1 MFEGS
6 LIESLSTQ
14 PRHPWTK
21 AVSFAIQTLLIA
33 VALLASLVYT
43 EALPNH
49 AFSFWIQSPP
59 PATAPPSPSPAAPSH
74 KPIQS
79 ELNNGQLLLPSAIP
93 ITVAV
98 IHDDTEASTSSSAAL
113 EGAVPGAVPGSTG
126 DRMLTNL
133 MQGVRPAVPRSVIP
147 RTLRLSSGVAQGF
160 LIHRVQPQ
168 YPSLA
173 RSARIEGMVVLQA
186 IIDKDGTI
194 QNLRLVSGHPLL
206 VQAAMDAVRQWRYRP
221 YELNH
226 EPVEVETTIQV
237 NFTLSGE
244 N

>member
-6 LIESLSTQ
+6 LIESLSIQ

-21 AVSFAIQTLLIA
+21 AVSFAIQGLLIA
-33 VALLASLVYT
+33 IALLASLLYT

-49 AFSFWIQSPP
+49 AFSFWIESPP
-59 PATAPPSPSPAAPSH
+59 PATAPPSPSTAVASH

-79 ELNNGQLLLPSAIP
+79 ELNNGQLLLPTTIP
-93 ITVAV
+93 STVAV
-98 IHDDTEASTSSSAAL
+98 IHDDTEASTANSAAI
-113 EGAVPGAVPGSTG
+113 EGVPGAVPGSTG
-126 DRMLTNL
+126 DHTLTNL
-133 MQGVRPAVPRSVIP
+133 MQSVHAAVPRSVTP
-147 RTLRLSSGVAQGF
+147 RSLRISSGIAQGF
-160 LIHRVQPQ
+160 LIHQIRPQ

-186 IIDKDGTI
+186 VIGKDGTI
-194 QNLRLVSGHPLL
+194 QNLHLVSGHPLL
-206 VQAAMDAVRQWRYRP
+206 VQAAMDSVRQWRYRP

-237 NFTLSGE
+237 NFTLGGE